1 MGQILSNPVI
11 DKDIN
16 EGSDGFTSFGLSTM
30 QGWRMSMEDAD
41 IMELQLLNNERGDDH
56 LALYAIFDGH
66 GGSSVSSKCSQAM
79 GLIIR
84 NLIHHYSGKLDYKT
98 ILRKAFLEIDQD
110 ISDNQELMREQSGST
125 ATMTLI
131 SKKFGKIICA
141 NSGDS
146 RTVLSIDGVAKTLSY
161 DHKPNMISELSRIV
175 AAGGYVEMGRVNG
188 NLALS
193 RAIGDFTYKNDT
205 TLQPEEQ
212 IVTVIPDIIEHSID
226 YNKDGFLVLA
236 CDGIWDCLSSQDC
249 VNLVHYGINT
259 GTMSLVDI
267 SARIIDVCCAPTI
280 EGSGIGCDNMSI
292 VIVALLKEGE
302 TTEEWFQRM
311 RQKDLPETISF
322 EERRR
327 MIYAQYL
334 PEKDIFAI
342 TTPHNDILENK
353 SGNNNINNNDNSNSL
368 RTSGFQSINNENYN
382 SNSTNSTS
390 SKSFGNDI
398 NSQIENDINDSNE
411 NNTREIPIPKPQR
424 GSLDL
429 FTIEKL
435 IEEGIKQQQQQ
446 NRGVDSVDDQ
456 DSNSKEFKFNPAIL
470 TGMLNSFTTAAIGE
484 PSPFLSEEEEE
495 SERETEQRQ

>member
-11 DKDIN
+11 DKEIN

-30 QGWRMSMEDAD
+30 QGWRMSMEDSD
-41 IMELQLLNNERGDDH
+41 ITELRLFNNDTEEGH

-79 GLIIR
+79 ALNIK
-84 NLIHHYSGKLDYKT
+84 NLIHRYSGKLHYKT
-98 ILRKAFLEIDQD
+98 ILREAFLEIDQE
-110 ISDNQELMREQSGST
+110 IRDNQELVREQSGST

-146 RTVLSIDGVAKTLSY
+146 RTVLCRDGVAKTLSY
-161 DHKPNMISELSRIV
+161 DHKPNMINELSRIV

-193 RAIGDFTYKNDT
+193 RAIGDFTYKNDV
-205 TLQPEEQ
+205 TLPPEEQ
-212 IVTVIPDIIEHSID
+212 IVTVIPDIMEHSID
-226 YNKDGFLVLA
+226 YTRDEFLVLA

-249 VNLVHYGINT
+249 VNLIHYGINT
-259 GTMSLVDI
+259 GTMSLADI

-292 VIVALLKEGE
+292 VIVALLKDGE
-302 TTEEWFQRM
+302 TVEEWFVRM
-311 RQKDLPETISF
+311 KQKDLPDTISF

-327 MIYAQYL
+327 MIYSQYL
-334 PEKDIFAI
+334 PERDIFAI
-342 TTPHNDILENK
+342 TTPKTDISESRPQNNT
-353 SGNNNINNNDNSNSL
+353 NNNKGSLSN
-368 RTSGFQSINNENYN
+368 TGFQSIANEDYN
-382 SNSTNSTS
+382 GNNSTYGIS

-398 NSQIENDINDSNE
+398 NLQIENDITSKN
-411 NNTREIPIPKPQR
+411 

-435 IEEGIKQQQQQ
+435 IEDGIKQQQQQ
-446 NRGVDSVDDQ
+446 QTGQGST
-456 DSNSKEFKFNPAIL
+456 SNEDKDPQNFKFNPAIL

-484 PSPFLSEEEEE
+484 PAPFLSEEEEE
-495 SERETEQRQ
+495 SEREIEQSQ

>member
-11 DKDIN
+11 DKEIS
-16 EGSDGFTSFGLSTM
+16 EGSDGFTSFGVSTM

-41 IMELQLLNNERGDDH
+41 IMELQLLNNEYSDDH

-79 GLIIR
+79 GLIIK

-98 ILRKAFLEIDQD
+98 ILRKAFLQIDQD

-125 ATMTLI
+125 ATLILI
-131 SKKFGKIICA
+131 SKKNGKIICA

-161 DHKPNMISELSRIV
+161 DHKPNMINELSRIV

-193 RAIGDFTYKNDT
+193 RAIGDFTYKNDI
-205 TLQPEEQ
+205 TLPPEEQ
-212 IVTVIPDIIEHSID
+212 IVTVMPDIIEHSID
-226 YNKDGFLVLA
+226 YDKDGFVVLA

-249 VNLVHYGINT
+249 VNLIHYGINT
-259 GTMSLVDI
+259 GTMSLSDI

-302 TTEEWFQRM
+302 TTEEWFERM

-342 TTPHNDILENK
+342 TKPNKDTTENK
-353 SGNNNINNNDNSNSL
+353 SDNSNSSNNSL
-368 RTSGFQSINNENYN
+368 RTNGFQSINNENDN
-382 SNSTNSTS
+382 NTNTNSTS
-390 SKSFGNDI
+390 TKSFGNDI
-398 NSQIENDINDSNE
+398 NSQIEDDLSNNDE

-446 NRGVDSVDDQ
+446 NTGVDSTDDQ
-456 DSNSKEFKFNPAIL
+456 DGNTQGFKFNPAIL

-484 PSPFLSEEEEE
+484 PAPFLSEEEEE
-495 SERETEQRQ
+495 SERETEQSQ